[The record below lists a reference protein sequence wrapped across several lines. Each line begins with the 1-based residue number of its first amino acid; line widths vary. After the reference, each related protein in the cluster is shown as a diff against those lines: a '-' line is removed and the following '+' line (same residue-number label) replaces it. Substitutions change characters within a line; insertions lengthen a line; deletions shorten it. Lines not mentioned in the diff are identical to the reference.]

1 MGNFVHLHVHSEYS
15 LLDGLAKI
23 DKLLEKAKQNGMES
37 LALTDH
43 GAMYGAIKFYA
54 AAKEKGIK
62 PILGVEIYM
71 AARSR
76 FDKQAN
82 IDSDRYHLILLAK
95 NNTGYKNLLKLV
107 SAAHLE
113 GFYYRPRIDME
124 ILRENAEGLIATSAC
139 IEGEIS
145 QLLLKG
151 EEEKAEQKAKE
162 FLDIFGKDFYLE
174 IQRHPK
180 IKDQEVAN
188 QKIIKLSR
196 KLGIPLVA
204 TNDIHY
210 VEPDDAE
217 AQDVLLAIQTQKKI
231 TDKDRLTMIDSP
243 DFYFRS
249 SKEME
254 TLFKDYPESLKN
266 TLKIAQQCQIDISF
280 GNWILPNYP
289 LPEGKT
295 ADEYLKEL
303 VYERLKSRFSNPSE
317 EIIKRIDY
325 ELEVINQKGFSTY
338 FLIVQDLVNW
348 AKSQGIRVGP
358 GRGSAAGSLVSYVL
372 RITSIDPIKHNLPFE
387 RFLNPQRPSPPD
399 IDLDF
404 ADDRRDEVIDYI
416 TQKYGQDKVAQ
427 IVTFNVMK
435 AREAVRDVGRV
446 LGMPYS
452 EPDKVAKLIPPG
464 MKIAEALNNVPELA
478 TLYKEPKYKK
488 LLDLSMKIEG
498 TVRHASTHAAGV
510 IIGDKPLIEY
520 VPLQKE
526 TRGDKLMTQYDM
538 YCLDINAAGPEKAI
552 GLLKIDILGLR
563 NLTILEKALEFIK
576 TTQGKKI
583 DLSEIPLDDK
593 PTFKMIA
600 AGETTGVF
608 QLESAGMRRL
618 ARKLNPSRF
627 SDLSAMVA
635 LFRPGPMQFIDEF
648 IYGKKNPQK
657 INYPHPD
664 LKPILEE
671 TYGIAVYQE
680 QCLQI
685 ANVMA
690 GYSLG
695 EADMLRRAIGKK
707 KKEIMAEEKKKFI
720 RQAIQK
726 GYSKQV
732 VEKVFALIERFAS
745 YGFNKAHS
753 TSYAMIAYQTAYLKT
768 HFPVEFMAALL
779 TTEASGSSGPTKD
792 EKIALAVDECRRIG
806 IVVLPPDINKSQA
819 GFTIEN
825 EPSSLNGRA
834 IRFGFSAIKNVGEAA
849 IKAILKAREKGGK
862 FKSLFDFC
870 QRVDGQKVNKKV
882 LESLIKVGAMD
893 QFGKRAALL
902 SALDRI
908 REKALNIQKEKNNG
922 QVSLFGNDPQ
932 TTVSFRDDL
941 PEVEDFSREELLS
954 LEKELLGFYLTD
966 HPLSSVLE
974 NLNSLRTHRIFQI
987 DKNEHQKQKIRIGGL
1002 ISDIRIVSTRKSN
1015 QEMAFVRIQDET
1027 GSLEAVV
1034 FPRVFKESKHYW
1046 QKEKIVLVDGVVEY
1060 REEKLSLLV
1069 ERVRAPEEAA
1079 GFQSE
1084 NSTSGVD
1091 FEIRIPARISPQ
1103 KLIKLNNILKE
1114 NRGEKRGVLVF
1125 YNGES
1130 EKRMT
1135 LSYGVDYNPSLE
1147 KEIRKILG
1155 ET

>member
-1 MGNFVHLHVHSEYS
+1 MGRFVHLHVHSEYS

-23 DKLLEKAKQNGMES
+23 DKLLEKAAEYGMDS

-43 GAMYGAIKFYA
+43 GAMYGALRFYST
-54 AAKEKGIK
+54 AKEKGIK

-71 AARSR
+71 ATRSR

-95 NNTGYKNLLKLV
+95 NNKGYKNLLKLV
-107 SAAHLE
+107 TAAHLE
-113 GFYYRPRIDME
+113 GFYYKPRIDME
-124 ILRENAEGLIATSAC
+124 ILRESAEGLIATSAC
-139 IEGEIS
+139 IEGEIPH
-145 QLLLKG
+145 LLLKG
-151 EEEKAEQKAKE
+151 EEEKAEKKAKE

-180 IKDQEVAN
+180 IKNQEIAN
-188 QKIIKLSR
+188 QKLIKLSR

-204 TNDIHY
+204 ANDIHY
-210 VEPDDAE
+210 VEADDAE
-217 AQDVLLAIQTQKKI
+217 AQDALLAIQTQKKI
-231 TDKDRLTMIDSP
+231 NDKNRLTMLDSP

-249 SKEME
+249 PEEME
-254 TLFKDYPESLKN
+254 RLFKDFPEALENS
-266 TLKIAQQCQIDISF
+266 LKIAQECQVDISF

-295 ADEYLKEL
+295 ADEYLRDL
-303 VYERLKSRFSNPSE
+303 TYERLKARFPEPSE

-325 ELEVINQKGFSTY
+325 ELEVISKKGFSTY

-372 RITSIDPIKHNLPFE
+372 RITSIDPIRHNLPFE

-404 ADDRRDEVIDYI
+404 ADDRRDEVIEYI

-452 EPDKVAKLIPPG
+452 EPDKVAKLIPQG
-464 MKIAEALNNVPELA
+464 LKIREALETVPELA
-478 TLYKEPKYKK
+478 SLYKEAKYKK
-488 LLDLSMKIEG
+488 LLDLSMKVEG

-510 IIGDKPLIEY
+510 IVADKPLIEY

-526 TRGDKLMTQYDM
+526 TRGEKLMTQYDM

-552 GLLKIDILGLR
+552 GLLKIDVLGLS

-576 TTQGKKI
+576 ATQGKNI

-593 PTFKMIA
+593 ETFKMIA
-600 AGETTGVF
+600 QGETTGVF

-618 ARKLNPSRF
+618 ARKLRPSRF

-657 INYPHPD
+657 IKYPHPD

-690 GYSLG
+690 GYNLG

-707 KKEIMAEEKKKFI
+707 KKEIMEKERKKFV

-726 GYSKQV
+726 GYSKEV

-849 IKAILKAREKGGK
+849 IKAILEAREKGGE

-902 SALDRI
+902 SALDKI

-922 QVSLFGNDPQ
+922 QTSLFGNDPQ
-932 TTVSFRDDL
+932 TTVSFQDDL

-1069 ERVRAPEEAA
+1069 ERVRAPEEAV
-1079 GFQSE
+1079 GFQPE

-1125 YNGES
+1125 YNGEG